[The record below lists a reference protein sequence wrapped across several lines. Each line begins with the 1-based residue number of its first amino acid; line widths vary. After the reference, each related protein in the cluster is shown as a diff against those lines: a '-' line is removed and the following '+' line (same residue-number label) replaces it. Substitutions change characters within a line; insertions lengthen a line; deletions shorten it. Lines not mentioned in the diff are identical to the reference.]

1 MELCATIPNG
11 TSGGVLE
18 MCVKSSADE
27 NSVMRRLG
35 WRLSWGNMDAAG
47 FLALGDQA
55 AFLFGVVAKVRPV
68 DTA

>member
-1 MELCATIPNG
+1 MAPLVACLKCALNRA
-11 TSGGVLE
+11 
-18 MCVKSSADE
+18 ADE

-35 WRLSWGNMDAAG
+35 WRLIWGNMDAAG

>member
-1 MELCATIPNG
+1 
-11 TSGGVLE
+11 
-18 MCVKSSADE
+18 
-27 NSVMRRLG
+27 
-35 WRLSWGNMDAAG
+35 MDAAG